1 MQFVTVTKIR
11 LRGKRMSDKNN
22 NSSKN
27 TIFIELLAVLFIAL
41 KLLGKINWSWWWV
54 LSPIWIQLVIVLI
67 VFIVFYFIDKD
78 SGGKK

>member
-1 MQFVTVTKIR
+1 
-11 LRGKRMSDKNN
+11 MSDENN

-54 LSPIWIQLVIVLI
+54 LSPIWIQLIIVLI
-67 VFIVFYFIDKD
+67 AFIVFYFIDKV